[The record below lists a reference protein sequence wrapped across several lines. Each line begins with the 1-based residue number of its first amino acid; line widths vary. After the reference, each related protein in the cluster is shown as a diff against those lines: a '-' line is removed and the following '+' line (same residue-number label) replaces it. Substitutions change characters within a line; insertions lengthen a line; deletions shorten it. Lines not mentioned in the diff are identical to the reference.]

1 MSGRWILV
9 PFALSV
15 GALVICLALEGF
27 STGNTSWP
35 GWGCLLF
42 GWWALPTGCLAWLA
56 NPVLLLAWALHLV
69 GRSSGAALT
78 AIVSLVFMLTFLATD
93 TVVANTGSV
102 PDRVTH
108 IGLGYWV
115 WLFSAFAALVAAVQA
130 SVLSPATRDV
140 PPIKDGT

>member
-1 MSGRWILV
+1 MPGRWTLI

-15 GALVICLALEGF
+15 GALAMCLALEGF

-42 GWWALPTGCLAWLA
+42 GWWALPTGCFAWLA
-56 NPVLLLAWALHLV
+56 NPLLLLAWVLHLV
-69 GRSSGAALT
+69 GRPSGAALA
-78 AIVSLVFMLTFLATD
+78 AIVALVFMFTFLATD

-102 PDRVTH
+102 PDPVTH
-108 IGLGYWV
+108 IGYGYWV

-130 SVLSPATRDV
+130 SVFPTVAPNV
-140 PPIKDGT
+140 DGA